1 MANEEI
7 LELQIRDNAA
17 VAAAGL
23 LRLSDALTRVRTAVG
38 KGLNLNSTVSS
49 LEKLKNAVTSGIDD
63 ESVARFERLAD
74 ALERLKGVGS
84 IKISGVKNLTKQMD
98 ITGSMTDVK
107 QQATET
113 VSSIADAVDRG
124 VEQVESRVG
133 TVGEVIGDSLGQT
146 NEALNDT
153 KGILSDVKDAS
164 NDSNVANGLKEI
176 KKESKEATSGLHQLW
191 KDLKRIAKYR
201 VLRSTIKLVTQ
212 AFKEGIENM
221 YFYSKAVGTDFSKAM
236 DSAASSLLYLKNSLG
251 AALAPALT
259 SLIPILNWV
268 VSGIVEVIN
277 FINQLFSLLSG
288 KTTWTKAVQTSTDA
302 FTKSGKAAKS
312 ASNSVKE
319 LLASW
324 DELNIIQSESNSGSA
339 ATGDYATNYKQM
351 FQEVELPRWM
361 TEWKPII
368 EAILGGVLGAIILPK
383 IFSWLSK
390 IFGLFSGDGATTL
403 KDILNKLFGKDK
415 FPQQPN
421 YKEFPKMPQYGQ
433 FPTQPLYQEFP
444 IMPDYSK
451 AATDMGIF
459 SGAAVLAAPALES
472 IVGSLSKLK
481 ALFEGISLIKT
492 VLPFIISFLANAFG
506 AGKISITVD
515 RKEFDNFK
523 KEYDEFKKEL
533 ETGLKKIE
541 VNFDDEDFEYFYN
554 NVLYIN
560 QWVEQEQKKVIGL
573 KFDKDDYVY
582 FFNNVLYI
590 NEWIKQKK
598 NKVVGFEFEKS
609 SFDYFFN
616 NILYI
621 NQWMRQKQ
629 DKTIGLAF
637 DKKSYDYIFNNV
649 LYINQWVQQKKE
661 KIIGLAFDKKDY
673 DFFFNNVL
681 YINTWVGKE
690 QSKYITLKIID
701 ANSVLQN
708 IMDWVA
714 KVDTKVINIKTN
726 YIDDN
731 TPIGQQETTK
741 QTNKKNFW
749 TQPIW
754 EIDWNEFWKYLSEP
768 NSFLPVLG
776 DLLQG
781 FGETFG
787 KLFGG
792 GKKKSVS
799 SPALT
804 DVLSYQVN
812 DDLYKEANETV
823 EQLYSEIAEIVDKS
837 GLKNKDAIQEK
848 LMDLF
853 DLGDLSSLTL
863 LKQRIEE
870 SGLEDALKQN
880 GWISGNLGARQLA
893 STGMSDVSY
902 RSGSVNTGATGQQ
915 SNAEMVA
922 NFESG
927 MKRANES
934 QNSLLDQLIQIA
946 RQINNKEFSVNIRPD
961 STWGQFGAKSGRAFS
976 KVTGEG

>member
-421 YKEFPKMPQYGQ
+421 YKEFPKMPEYGQ

-459 SGAAVLAAPALES
+459 SGAAVVAAPALES

-560 QWVEQEQKKVIGL
+560 QWVKQEQKKVIGL

-637 DKKSYDYIFNNV
+637 DKKSYDYFFNNV
-649 LYINQWVQQKKE
+649 LYINQWVQQKQE
-661 KIIGLAFDKKDY
+661 KIIGLAFDEKDY

-681 YINTWVGKE
+681 YINTWLRQE
-690 QSKYITLKIID
+690 QTKSITLKIVD
-701 ANSVLQN
+701 ANYVLQN

-714 KVDTKVINIKTN
+714 KVDRKVIELKFKTVEPVV
-726 YIDDN
+726 N
-731 TPIGQQETTK
+731 TPVEK
-741 QTNKKNFW
+741 PVTNTPVANNTNDKKKNPW
-749 TQPIW
+749 DQKIW
-754 EIDWNEFWKYLSEP
+754 DVDWNEFWNYS
-768 NSFLPVLG
+768 NNTNFFTVIGDFFRSFNDSLAKFFTFNLAEDVETDTNVVTVPLDIQMNK
-776 DLLQG
+776 DLLKMQ
-781 FGETFG
+781 
-787 KLFGG
+787 
-792 GKKKSVS
+792 
-799 SPALT
+799 
-804 DVLSYQVN
+804 
-812 DDLYKEANETV
+812 
-823 EQLYSEIAEIVDKS
+823 
-837 GLKNKDAIQEK
+837 
-848 LMDLF
+848 
-853 DLGDLSSLTL
+853 
-863 LKQRIEE
+863 IEE
-870 SGLEDALKQN
+870 AMEDGVMDATEKNNLISNFGQKLYDEMMEELQYNLDEN
-880 GWISGNLGARQLA
+880 GYNRGMNLGARQLA

-922 NFESG
+922 NFENG

-961 STWGQFGAKSGRAFS
+961 STWGQFGAKSGRAYS